1 MNSTTRGSPSSGRD
15 AKSGG
20 RREFNL
26 TLVTVLVAAL
36 FALALAACAGAPSAG
51 SEATAVP
58 YQTVEP
64 GAVENMGH
72 PKMDL
77 ITPAHDALSP
87 ADDEIVVYYLR
98 NDADYEP
105 WGFWHWAIPGGDGG
119 AVWEQTRN
127 LETSGGV
134 GYVRVKKDGS
144 TLGVKTLGS
153 DGLFG
158 IIVRKDGAWEKD
170 GDADR
175 IIDSAASNEWVIFQN
190 DGKTYPYGPYVPTI
204 EGARLVS
211 RNELV
216 LELSGR
222 FGLGLEPG
230 ADGFALEFSDGS
242 RSIAV
247 FDAVNNADPE
257 NRKNNYARKVLLKL
271 AEDAPLDAS
280 LIVSHPAFLAPVR
293 VESAALAASLADGV
307 VPPSDYRLGAIYDA
321 ASKSVEF
328 RLWSPFASAVK
339 VRLYADSLSEA
350 MDYGVD
356 LAKDGATGVWT
367 ATFDMEDPD
376 GFFYEYSV
384 FIGSDERIALD
395 PYALSMDAFTGSG
408 PGRGAIVDPAKALPA
423 GGWEGYTD
431 IALTKR
437 EDAIIYEISV
447 RDFTIGPDAGTKARP
462 GSYLAFIEK
471 IPYLKELGVTH
482 VQLMPVLNFY
492 YTNELETAFEATG
505 TANDNNYNWGYDPH
519 GYFAPEGWFSTDA
532 SNPYTRMVELKT
544 LVKEL
549 HKAGL
554 GVLLDVVYNHTANTS
569 ILENVVPGYFYRRDS
584 KGGPTNNSGVGNDLA
599 TERLMASRLIRDS
612 LYHWVDEYKVDG
624 FRFDL
629 MGLIDAETILKAR
642 EAVAKLPG
650 KSDILFEGEGW
661 KMYRGPALAV
671 MDQNYMGK
679 TNVVSV
685 FNDEIRDVLKAGG
698 LNDRAKGFVTG
709 RPINTAMIFNNLA
722 GRPMLNFKADSPG
735 DSMNYVSAH
744 DNLTLA
750 DNIAFNVGLSASYQE
765 ERAEIAA
772 RARLAYFFVLTGQP
786 IVFLHGGDE
795 RGRSK
800 PKLNATS
807 EVTGD
812 YVHNSYDASD
822 DINRFPWKLEAEYAA
837 QAGWVRGLIGIRKAE
852 GSLRLGD
859 AALVEKAMKQIP
871 HDDQLSMGWTV
882 THGGT
887 TLVMLV
893 NANFDT
899 VAEIKTGL
907 DLAKAT
913 VLVDSDEASIK
924 GVSLQT
930 GLLIA
935 GGTVTV
941 DPLTAVMLKLP
952 AP

>member
-1 MNSTTRGSPSSGRD
+1 VQ
-15 AKSGG
+15 
-20 RREFNL
+20 L
-26 TLVTVLVAAL
+26 
-36 FALALAACAGAPSAG
+36 
-51 SEATAVP
+51 
-58 YQTVEP
+58 
-64 GAVENMGH
+64 
-72 PKMDL
+72 
-77 ITPAHDALSP
+77 
-87 ADDEIVVYYLR
+87 
-98 NDADYEP
+98 
-105 WGFWHWAIPGGDGG
+105 
-119 AVWEQTRN
+119 
-127 LETSGGV
+127 
-134 GYVRVKKDGS
+134 
-144 TLGVKTLGS
+144 
-153 DGLFG
+153 
-158 IIVRKDGAWEKD
+158 
-170 GDADR
+170 
-175 IIDSAASNEWVIFQN
+175 
-190 DGKTYPYGPYVPTI
+190 
-204 EGARLVS
+204 
-211 RNELV
+211 
-216 LELSGR
+216 
-222 FGLGLEPG
+222 
-230 ADGFALEFSDGS
+230 
-242 RSIAV
+242 
-247 FDAVNNADPE
+247 
-257 NRKNNYARKVLLKL
+257 YA
-271 AEDAPLDAS
+271 E
-280 LIVSHPAFLAPVR
+280 
-293 VESAALAASLADGV
+293 SLAT
-307 VPPSDYRLGAIYDA
+307 
-321 ASKSVEF
+321 E
-328 RLWSPFASAVK
+328 
-339 VRLYADSLSEA
+339 
-350 MDYGVD
+350 MDYGLD
-356 LAKDGATGVWT
+356 LVKNQSTGVWT

-384 FIGSDERIALD
+384 FFGTAESIALD

-408 PGRGAIVDPAKALPA
+408 PGRGAIVDMGKALPA

-431 IALTKR
+431 IALAKR

-447 RDFTIGPDAGTKARP
+447 RDFTISPDAGTKARP

-471 IPYLKELGVTH
+471 IPYLKALGVTH

-492 YTNELETAFEATG
+492 YTNELETDFEATG

-519 GYFAPEGWFSTDA
+519 GYFVPEGWFSTDA
-532 SNPYTRMVELKT
+532 SQPYARMVELKT
-544 LVKEL
+544 LIKEL

-569 ILENVVPGYFYRRDS
+569 ILESIVPGYFYRRDS

-599 TERLMASRLIRDS
+599 TERQMASRLIRDS

-629 MGLIDAETILKAR
+629 MGLIDADTILKAR
-642 EAVAKLPG
+642 DAVAKLPG

-671 MDQNYMGK
+671 MDQNYMAK

-722 GRPMLNFKADSPG
+722 GRPMLNFKADEPG

-750 DNIAFNVGLSASYQE
+750 DNIAFNVGLSAEYPD

-772 RARLAYFFVLTGQP
+772 RAKLAYFFVLTGQP
-786 IVFLHGGDE
+786 IAFLHGGDE

-822 DINRFPWKLEAEYAA
+822 DINEFPWDLKPEYAA
-837 QAGWVRGLIGIRKAE
+837 QAEWVQGLIGIRRAE

-859 AALVEKAMKQIP
+859 AALVEKAMKQIS

-882 THGGT
+882 IHGGT

-893 NANFDT
+893 NANFD
-899 VAEIKTGL
+899 VSVDMQTGL
-907 DLAKAT
+907 DLGKAT
-913 VLVDSDEASIK
+913 VLVDSDEASLK
-924 GVSLQT
+924 GVMVES
-930 GLLIA
+930 GVSIS

-941 DPLTAVMLKLP
+941 DPLTAVMLRMTTP
-952 AP
+952 